1 MHLIFLGAPG
11 SGKGTQSER
20 LKKTHGYSH
29 ISTGDL
35 LRAEVSSGTEL
46 GGRIKNIIDNGSL
59 VDDMTVLEL
68 FKNNLQLDEK
78 NYILDGFPRTIN
90 QCEMLSS
97 EVFGDI
103 AHKAIYFEIDERKV
117 VERIVNRRVAPQSGE
132 IYNLVTNPP
141 KVDGVC
147 DVSGEKLVH
156 RDDDKE
162 EVILNRL
169 RVYRDSINSMLEF
182 YRKNDRLVTVD
193 ASVDPDK
200 LYDELI
206 KVLG

>member
-1 MHLIFLGAPG
+1 MPLIFLGAPG

-162 EVILNRL
+162 EVDEASDFPNYRADYVKDVAHSAEKIKGGLNES
-169 RVYRDSINSMLEF
+169 Y
-182 YRKNDRLVTVD
+182 D
-193 ASVDPDK
+193 AAARFKK
-200 LYDELI
+200 LANI
-206 KVLG
+206 K